1 MIEAAIWFG
10 EAEMTG
16 RKSELVPES
25 TMSRNKNW
33 FQYLDPDKR
42 TSKYFHRGV
51 EDF

>member
-1 MIEAAIWFG
+1 MIETASWFE
-10 EAEMTG
+10 EADMTG

-25 TMSRNKNW
+25 PMSRNKSW

-42 TSKYFHRGV
+42 TSKYFRRGV